1 MSTPNAEPVRKA
13 ALDARATLILLVC
26 CTLWGLNQIAAK
38 VTLVDVPPLLQ
49 AAWRSTGAVV
59 LLLAWAHWRRVPVWR
74 RDGSLAGGL
83 VAGLLFGAEFACI
96 FVGLQF
102 TAASRMVVY
111 LYLAPFLVALGM
123 PLVSKGERLSALQ
136 WVGLVVAFAG
146 VAGAFAEGFQN
157 EPVGPRQWVGDA
169 LGVAAAVF
177 WGLTTLVIRATR
189 LSQAPAEKTLAYQ
202 LAVSAVL
209 FWLMAW
215 GLGEPWPHHVSALSW
230 VSMGFQTVVVA
241 FASFLTW
248 FWLMR
253 HYPAAK
259 LSSFTLVTPL
269 AGLAF
274 GVLLLGEPL
283 TLRLVVAAGAVAL
296 GLVLINF
303 QTSRRPS

>member
-1 MSTPNAEPVRKA
+1 MDTQDKA
-13 ALDARATLILLVC
+13 DT
-26 CTLWGLNQIAAK
+26 W
-38 VTLVDVPPLLQ
+38 
-49 AAWRSTGAVV
+49 
-59 LLLAWAHWRRVPVWR
+59 
-74 RDGSLAGGL
+74 
-83 VAGLLFGAEFACI
+83 
-96 FVGLQF
+96 
-102 TAASRMVVY
+102 
-111 LYLAPFLVALGM
+111 
-123 PLVSKGERLSALQ
+123 
-136 WVGLVVAFAG
+136 
-146 VAGAFAEGFQN
+146 
-157 EPVGPRQWVGDA
+157 
-169 LGVAAAVF
+169 
-177 WGLTTLVIRATR
+177 
-189 LSQAPAEKTLAYQ
+189 
-202 LAVSAVL
+202 
-209 FWLMAW
+209 W

-283 TLRLVVAAGAVAL
+283 TLRLVVAAAAVAL